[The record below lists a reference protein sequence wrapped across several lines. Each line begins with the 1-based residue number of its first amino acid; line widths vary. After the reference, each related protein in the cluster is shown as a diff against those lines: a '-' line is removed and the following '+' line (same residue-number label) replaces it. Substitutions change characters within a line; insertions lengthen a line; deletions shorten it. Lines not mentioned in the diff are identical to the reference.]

1 MDVIIM
7 VVLGIMSL
15 LVVTMTSA
23 TCATDDECNAAIA
36 ASFFTILVMVI
47 GYCVMSKV
55 LDMMVVT
62 IL

>member
-15 LVVTMTSA
+15 LIVTMTSA

-47 GYCVMSKV
+47 GYCIMSKV

-62 IL
+62 II

>member
-7 VVLGIMSL
+7 VVLGTMSL
-15 LVVTMTSA
+15 LVVTVTSA

-36 ASFFTILVMVI
+36 ASFFTILVMVL
-47 GYCVMSKV
+47 GYCFMSKV

-62 IL
+62 ML